1 MHFYNHAYFKENRAG
16 TAQNSV
22 YGINRVTVI
31 VFYSITSKNDIP
43 ITTRNRLVLYNPT
56 KCISGNETDY
66 DTYYMNN
73 IMLGQDITFDACL
86 LDYYDQPTKAAE
98 FSITGMNH
106 QDYNVSSSK

>member
-1 MHFYNHAYFKENRAG
+1 M
-16 TAQNSV
+16 
-22 YGINRVTVI
+22 TVI
-31 VFYSITSKNDIP
+31 VFYSITSKNNIP
-43 ITTRNRLVLYNPT
+43 ITTSPNRLVLYNPT
-56 KCISGNETDY
+56 KCINSNETDC

-86 LDYYDQPTKAAE
+86 LDYYDQPTEAAE